1 MPRRNNSTS
10 ATQIFGRELTR
21 SQRSLYEREHLKRR
35 AEEISKREAETAK
48 REAAMAIEAARQ
60 PTHEQRQF
68 KFDFVRDA
76 KGVLRGANVHR
87 MSKRPMRSRS

>member
-1 MPRRNNSTS
+1 V
-10 ATQIFGRELTR
+10 
-21 SQRSLYEREHLKRR
+21 
-35 AEEISKREAETAK
+35 K

-87 MSKRPMRSRS
+87 MSNRPMRSRS